1 MSMNAVTRI
10 IRIAVVAALVGALL
24 PIGGAGAA
32 GKGKTYGAPYEE
44 GPTGGDRW
52 SMQRANADDGRIV
65 VGRVYPIFN
74 PISCAPG
81 GSMAKLQVIHKV
93 GKRMKSVTADFT
105 DAGLDQYSFV
115 TVAVKDRKGKWL
127 ASTRQRGPIVGG
139 GSITAKMFGKVKRG
153 QKVTIQFGLESASAC
168 PNATGAMAKFTQVT
182 VK

>member
-1 MSMNAVTRI
+1 MNAATRI
-10 IRIAVVAALVGALL
+10 IRIAIVAALVGALL

-32 GKGKTYGAPYEE
+32 GKGKTYGAPYQE

-52 SMQRANADDGRIV
+52 SMQQANAEDGRII

-81 GSMAKLQVIHKV
+81 GSMAKLQVVHKV
-93 GKRMKSVTADFT
+93 TSRVRAVTADFT
-105 DAGLDQYSFV
+105 DAGLDQYSFI
-115 TVAVKDRKGKWL
+115 TVAVKDAKGKWL
-127 ASTRQRGPIVGG
+127 ASTRLRGPLVGG
-139 GSITAKMFGKVKRG
+139 GSVTAKMFGKVRKG
-153 QKVTIQFGLESASAC
+153 QKLTVQFGLEAASAC